1 MAESSSNSGIRARY
15 TILDEDKV
23 PFQAWRT
30 KASVI
35 LDAEDG
41 LDLCDGRE
49 KEPAVVL
56 PNFDSDD
63 GLENA
68 DELLEYSTEMKSFNK
83 RKKKVAMLIMSL
95 VSDNIAAS
103 LEADRR
109 DPAKMWTK
117 LHDDHDRITR
127 ASTIVEAKAE
137 FLQNQR
143 KGQRT

>member
-1 MAESSSNSGIRARY
+1 MAESTNNTGITRY
-15 TILDEDKV
+15 TILDEDKM

-30 KASVI
+30 KASAI

-83 RKKKVAMLIMSL
+83 KEKEGS
-95 VSDNIAAS
+95 N
-103 LEADRR
+103 
-109 DPAKMWTK
+109 
-117 LHDDHDRITR
+117 DDHV
-127 ASTIVEAKAE
+127 AC
-137 FLQNQR
+137 
-143 KGQRT
+143 